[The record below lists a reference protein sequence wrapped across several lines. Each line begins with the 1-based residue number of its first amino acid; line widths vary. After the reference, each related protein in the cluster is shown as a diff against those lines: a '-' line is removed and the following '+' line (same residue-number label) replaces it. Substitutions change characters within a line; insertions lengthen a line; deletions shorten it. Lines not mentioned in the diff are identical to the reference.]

1 MQRYNNFSNP
11 PNIRRSFF
19 SRASPVRLTPIIYRS
34 AQIAAPIILQC
45 HIRQYLKPQQKRLPN
60 NAPSIKTCSPLKAP
74 QTPPKTRSFELRVQ
88 RYNDF
93 LKPPNF
99 QQTFFAKSHS
109 SQTRY
114 TKTRRLT
121 RYRTRRKESSRSE
134 GAEIGEVGDGV
145 WVGV

>member
-60 NAPSIKTCSPLKAP
+60 NAPSIKTCSPLKDL

-99 QQTFFAKSHS
+99 QQTFFRSYIAPALLGEKGASGAG
-109 SQTRY
+109 QTPLQIAFWSGKY
-114 TKTRRLT
+114 DHHTARRL
-121 RYRTRRKESSRSE
+121 RR
-134 GAEIGEVGDGV
+134 
-145 WVGV
+145 